1 MTYLPILINLATRE
15 ELEKIKGIGPKRSEQ
30 IIKYREEVSDIS
42 TSEELIKA
50 SGLTPAQVEGIS
62 KTIDWSPSKKI
73 GGYDAGTVIVTLLS
87 IIVTIIIGIS
97 QVKLSEANSTQ
108 ILYNLGITLV
118 IFSAVSNL
126 IELQSKRIIPLWG
139 ILAMVLLV
147 SGIFIFSLLLIV
159 PSTFLAPANNAASIR
174 GFLTLLIFLNLIFYL
189 NNGPSIYLRYQVW
202 QGVNNQSLR
211 IAERIYQYSYI
222 FLPSILVYILIFL
235 DSLFW
240 FEELFA
246 FWLGFTL
253 ILSSSAMLK
262 GVSPFQFNLSKS
274 EKKLYPFLSRDSS
287 SEIPSEK
294 RHRIVVLGKVYI
306 IMGSLILT
314 ITAMKIII
322 L

>member
-1 MTYLPILINLATRE
+1 MTHLPILINLATRE

-42 TSEELIKA
+42 TSTELIKA

-73 GGYDAGTVIVTLLS
+73 GSYDVGTVVVTLLS

-97 QVKLSEANSTQ
+97 QVKLSEANTTQ

-118 IFSAVSNL
+118 IFSALSNL
-126 IELQSKRIIPLWG
+126 IELLSKRIIPLWG
-139 ILAMVLLV
+139 ILAVVLLA

-159 PSTFLAPANNAASIR
+159 PSTFLTPADNAAGIR
-174 GFLTLLIFLNLIFYL
+174 GLLTLLIFLNLIFYL

-202 QGVNNQSLR
+202 RGVNNQSLR
-211 IAERIYQYSYI
+211 IADRIYQYAYI
-222 FLPSILVYILIFL
+222 FLPPILVYILIFL

-246 FWLGFTL
+246 FWLGFSL
-253 ILSSSAMLK
+253 ILSSPAMLR

-274 EKKLYPFLSRDSS
+274 EKKLYPFLSRHSS
-287 SEIPSEK
+287 SEILSEE

-314 ITAMKIII
+314 ITGMKIII